1 MSAMVLPKEISQA
14 LVELTGEPRE
24 GMALVLLMR
33 DYARHKLEE
42 IDTAL
47 KQYEQT
53 YGMSFEAFKQRWET
67 QDREEDYAY
76 ARESDYLEW
85 EALVTRRKRL
95 ETSFAWLP

>member
-42 IDTAL
+42 IDVAL
-47 KQYEQT
+47 KQYEQK
-53 YGMSFEAFKQRWET
+53 YEMPFEAFRQQWES
-67 QDREEDYAY
+67 EEQEEHYAY
-76 ARESDYLEW
+76 ANEWDYMEW
-85 EALVTRRKRL
+85 EALITRRKRL
-95 ETSFAWLP
+95 ESSFAWLP